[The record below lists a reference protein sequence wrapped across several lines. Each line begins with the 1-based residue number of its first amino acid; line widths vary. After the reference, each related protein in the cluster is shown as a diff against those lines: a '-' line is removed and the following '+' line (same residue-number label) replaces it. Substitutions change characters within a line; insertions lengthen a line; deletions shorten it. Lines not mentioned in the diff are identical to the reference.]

1 MFGSIYSI
9 LLMYNLVLL
18 YMREAGGAR
27 FMSVEVKNLTKRYR
41 IRKRA
46 ANRKEAV
53 RQLIAPQHKWIT
65 AVDNLSFTILTGEIV
80 GFIGANGAGKST
92 TLKMLTGILT
102 PDQGDIMINGLDMK
116 KYHRQIVSKIGVVF
130 GQRSQLCWD
139 IPVMESFRLFKD
151 MYHVPKAVYKE
162 NIEIFSDILNLS
174 DFVQKPPRLLSLGQ
188 RMKADLAAALLHNP
202 DVLFLDE
209 PTIGIDVLAKM
220 KIRDFIHTI
229 NRERNTTIILT
240 THDMSDIEDLC
251 EKMIIIDKGKLLYS
265 GTLNELKRTY
275 HASDTGTIG
284 EADNTDCSLE
294 SIIRSVYEGEFL

>member
-1 MFGSIYSI
+1 
-9 LLMYNLVLL
+9 
-18 YMREAGGAR
+18 
-27 FMSVEVKNLTKRYR
+27 MSVEVKNLTKRYR

-53 RQLIAPQHKWIT
+53 RQLIAPQYKWIT
-65 AVDNLSFTILTGEIV
+65 AVDNLFFTIPTGEIV

-151 MYHVPKAVYKE
+151 MYHVPEAVYKE
-162 NIEIFSDILNLS
+162 NIEVFSDILNLS

-188 RMKADLAAALLHNP
+188 RMKADLAVALLHNP

-209 PTIGIDVLAKM
+209 PTIGIDVLAKT

>member
-1 MFGSIYSI
+1 MFSSIYSI
-9 LLMYNLVLL
+9 LL
-18 YMREAGGAR
+18 
-27 FMSVEVKNLTKRYR
+27 
-41 IRKRA
+41 
-46 ANRKEAV
+46 
-53 RQLIAPQHKWIT
+53 
-65 AVDNLSFTILTGEIV
+65 
-80 GFIGANGAGKST
+80 
-92 TLKMLTGILT
+92 
-102 PDQGDIMINGLDMK
+102 
-116 KYHRQIVSKIGVVF
+116 
-130 GQRSQLCWD
+130 
-139 IPVMESFRLFKD
+139 
-151 MYHVPKAVYKE
+151 
-162 NIEIFSDILNLS
+162 
-174 DFVQKPPRLLSLGQ
+174 
-188 RMKADLAAALLHNP
+188 NP

-209 PTIGIDVLAKM
+209 PTIGIDILAKM

>member
-1 MFGSIYSI
+1 
-9 LLMYNLVLL
+9 
-18 YMREAGGAR
+18 
-27 FMSVEVKNLTKRYR
+27 MSVEVKNLTKRYR

>member
-1 MFGSIYSI
+1 
-9 LLMYNLVLL
+9 
-18 YMREAGGAR
+18 
-27 FMSVEVKNLTKRYR
+27 MSVDVKNLTKRYR

-53 RQLIAPQHKWIT
+53 RQLIAPQYKWIT
-65 AVDNLSFTILTGEIV
+65 AVDNLSFTIPTGEIV

-151 MYHVPKAVYKE
+151 MYHVPEAVYKE
-162 NIEIFSDILNLS
+162 NIEVFSDILNLS

-209 PTIGIDVLAKM
+209 PTIGIDVLAKT

-265 GTLNELKRTY
+265 GTLNELKRIY

>member
-1 MFGSIYSI
+1 M
-9 LLMYNLVLL
+9 NTLVLL
-18 YMREAGGAR
+18 YMKEAGGAR

-53 RQLIAPQHKWIT
+53 RQLIAPQYKWIT
-65 AVDNLSFTILTGEIV
+65 AVDNLSFTIPTGEIV

-102 PDQGDIMINGLDMK
+102 PDQGNIMINGLDMK
-116 KYHRQIVSKIGVVF
+116 KHHRQIVSKIGVVF

-151 MYHVPKAVYKE
+151 MYHVPEAVYKE
-162 NIEIFSDILNLS
+162 NIEVFSDILNLS
-174 DFVQKPPRLLSLGQ
+174 DFMQKPPRLLSLGQ

-209 PTIGIDVLAKM
+209 PTIGIDVLAKT

-265 GTLNELKRTY
+265 GTLIELKKIY

-284 EADNTDCSLE
+284 EADNTDCGLE
-294 SIIRSVYEGEFL
+294 SIVRSVYEGEFL

>member
-1 MFGSIYSI
+1 MFNSICSI
-9 LLMYNLVLL
+9 LLMNNLVLL
-18 YMREAGGAR
+18 YMKEAGGAR
-27 FMSVEVKNLTKRYR
+27 FMSVEVKNLIKRYR

-53 RQLIAPQHKWIT
+53 RQLIAPQYKWIT
-65 AVDNLSFTILTGEIV
+65 AVDNLSFTIPTGEIV

-151 MYHVPKAVYKE
+151 MYHVPEAVYKE
-162 NIEIFSDILNLS
+162 NIEVFSDILNLS

-209 PTIGIDVLAKM
+209 PTIGIDVLAKT

>member
-1 MFGSIYSI
+1 
-9 LLMYNLVLL
+9 MYNLVLL

>member
-1 MFGSIYSI
+1 
-9 LLMYNLVLL
+9 
-18 YMREAGGAR
+18 
-27 FMSVEVKNLTKRYR
+27 MSVDVKNLTKRYR

-53 RQLIAPQHKWIT
+53 RQLIAPQYKWIT
-65 AVDNLSFTILTGEIV
+65 AVNNLSFTIPTGEIV

-151 MYHVPKAVYKE
+151 MYHVPEAVYKE

-209 PTIGIDVLAKM
+209 PTIGIDVLAKT

>member
-18 YMREAGGAR
+18 YMKEAGGAR
-27 FMSVEVKNLTKRYR
+27 FMSVDVKNLTKRYR

-53 RQLIAPQHKWIT
+53 RQLIAPQYKWIT
-65 AVDNLSFTILTGEIV
+65 AVDNLSFTIPTGEIV

-151 MYHVPKAVYKE
+151 MYHVPEAVYKE
-162 NIEIFSDILNLS
+162 NIEVFSDILNLS

-209 PTIGIDVLAKM
+209 PTIGIDVLAKT

-265 GTLNELKRTY
+265 GTLNELKRIY

>member
-1 MFGSIYSI
+1 
-9 LLMYNLVLL
+9 
-18 YMREAGGAR
+18 
-27 FMSVEVKNLTKRYR
+27 MSVEVKNLTKRYR

-53 RQLIAPQHKWIT
+53 RQLIAPQYKWIT
-65 AVDNLSFTILTGEIV
+65 AVDNLSFTIPTGEIV

-102 PDQGDIMINGLDMK
+102 PDQGDIMINSLDMK

-139 IPVMESFRLFKD
+139 IPVSESFRLFKD
-151 MYHVPKAVYKE
+151 MYHVPEAVYKE
-162 NIEIFSDILNLS
+162 NIEVFSDILNLS

-209 PTIGIDVLAKM
+209 PTIGIDVLAKT

>member
-1 MFGSIYSI
+1 
-9 LLMYNLVLL
+9 
-18 YMREAGGAR
+18 
-27 FMSVEVKNLTKRYR
+27 MSVEVKNLTKRYR

-294 SIIRSVYEGEFL
+294 SITRSVYEGEFL

>member
-1 MFGSIYSI
+1 
-9 LLMYNLVLL
+9 
-18 YMREAGGAR
+18 
-27 FMSVEVKNLTKRYR
+27 MSVEVKNLTKRYR

-53 RQLIAPQHKWIT
+53 RQLIAPQYKWIT
-65 AVDNLSFTILTGEIV
+65 AVDNLSFTIPTGEIV

-102 PDQGDIMINGLDMK
+102 PDQGDIMINSLDMK

-151 MYHVPKAVYKE
+151 MYHVPEAVYKE
-162 NIEIFSDILNLS
+162 NIEVFSDILNLS

-209 PTIGIDVLAKM
+209 PTIGIDVLAKT

>member
-1 MFGSIYSI
+1 
-9 LLMYNLVLL
+9 
-18 YMREAGGAR
+18 
-27 FMSVEVKNLTKRYR
+27 MSVEVKNLTKRYR

-284 EADNTDCSLE
+284 EAGNTDCSLE

>member
-1 MFGSIYSI
+1 
-9 LLMYNLVLL
+9 
-18 YMREAGGAR
+18 
-27 FMSVEVKNLTKRYR
+27 MSVEVKNLTKRYR

-209 PTIGIDVLAKM
+209 PTIGIDILAKM

>member
-1 MFGSIYSI
+1 
-9 LLMYNLVLL
+9 
-18 YMREAGGAR
+18 
-27 FMSVEVKNLTKRYR
+27 MSVEVKNLTKRYR

-53 RQLIAPQHKWIT
+53 RQLIAPQYKWIT
-65 AVDNLSFTILTGEIV
+65 AVDNLSFTIPTGEIV

-102 PDQGDIMINGLDMK
+102 PDQGDIMINGLEMK

-151 MYHVPKAVYKE
+151 MYHVPEAVYKE

-209 PTIGIDVLAKM
+209 PTIGIDVLAKT
-220 KIRDFIHTI
+220 KIWDFIHTI

-275 HASDTGTIG
+275 YASDTGTIG
-284 EADNTDCSLE
+284 KADNTDCSLE